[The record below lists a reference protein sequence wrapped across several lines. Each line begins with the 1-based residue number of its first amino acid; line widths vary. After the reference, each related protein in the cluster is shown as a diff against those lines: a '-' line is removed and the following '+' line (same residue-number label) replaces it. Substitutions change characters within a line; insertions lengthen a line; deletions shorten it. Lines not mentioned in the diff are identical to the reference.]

1 MKRTKG
7 QPTSIKKTVA
17 NIPVSSS
24 ILFWLLASMFIL
36 FLPYFQIK
44 TAMDGSLMPRTMV
57 SSVFLILLA
66 GLVLIKNPW
75 APKDLSVMKQPIFMG
90 MLLFL
95 FLGILSMLLSYRP
108 VEGIPDTI
116 RIGIWTGVTLMSA
129 IIFSNTQKWD
139 EKIPILVAIA
149 ALIAFFV
156 GFEQYNTEVIQNTAT
171 KLEDGRPTIYK
182 VEGRMSHKNEFSN
195 ALMLLIPFLVYGIYK
210 LKTLG
215 KFLCGIALT
224 TTLILIILLKTRAV
238 WLGILGS
245 IYMMAVVGLVYYKKL
260 GIKPIVRNVVGGALL
275 VLTAGLL
282 TIFLMGNPGDDFSFR
297 GRIFSMLDTQSNHNI
312 HRLNMWKATI
322 LMARE
327 SFFGVGPGIWRLEYM
342 TYIPDMF
349 QEIEQTNWGRPH
361 NDYLWVWAEKGYLAA
376 ITFLGIFA
384 GLLWM
389 AFRVVGSAAA
399 DFDRKV
405 MALLLLGGVVS
416 YMTIAFFSFPI
427 ERINH
432 IVFLGLMG
440 GGITSLYQQIQ
451 PRIGQPKFANLLVV
465 PFALFFGFGAYYG
478 YRAVEQEKH
487 IKRSVIAQKSGRY
500 MDSIKEA
507 ELSRNSL
514 RPVDMANRPAE
525 DYIAL
530 AYERLEMPNEA
541 LEAVNKGLEYHPTSV
556 QMLNRKGRYH
566 YLRGEYK
573 ESAEAGHRALAIIPR
588 SKTMGY
594 NLAAVHIQ
602 MGEHEKALELLKG
615 IPNYKKHK
623 DVVRGI
629 QEVEAILGL
638 PSSVE

>member
-1 MKRTKG
+1 MKPKKG
-7 QPTSIKKTVA
+7 QPTSTKKSA
-17 NIPVSSS
+17 AKGISFSSP
-24 ILFWLLASMFIL
+24 LFWVLTGMFVL
-36 FLPYFQIK
+36 FLPYFQI
-44 TAMDGSLMPRTMV
+44 TSAMDASLMPRTMV
-57 SSVFLILLA
+57 SSIFLILLA
-66 GLVLIKNPW
+66 GLVLVKNPLQ
-75 APKDLSVMKQPIFMG
+75 PQDLSVMKQPLFLG

-95 FLGILSMLLSYRP
+95 VLGIVSALLSYRP
-108 VEGIPDTI
+108 VEGIPDTL

-129 IIFSNTQKWD
+129 IVFSNTEKWD
-139 EKIPILVAIA
+139 EKIPLLVAIT

-195 ALMLLIPFLVYGIYK
+195 ALMLLLPFLSYGIYR

-215 KFLCGIALT
+215 KILCGIALT
-224 TTLILIILLKTRAV
+224 TTLIMIILLKTRAV
-238 WLGILGS
+238 WMGILGS

-275 VLTAGLL
+275 LLTASLL

-297 GRIFSMLDTQSNHNI
+297 GRIYSMLDTQSSHNI

-322 LMARE
+322 LMAKQQ
-327 SFFGVGPGIWRLEYM
+327 FMGVGPGIWRLEYM

-349 QEIEQTNWGRPH
+349 KEIEQTNWGRPH

-389 AFRVVGSAAA
+389 AFQVVGRAA

-405 MALLLLGGVVS
+405 LGLLLLGGVVS

-440 GGITSLYQQIQ
+440 GGITSLYHQIR
-451 PRIGQPKFANLLVV
+451 PKTGQPSLAKWLVV
-465 PFALFFGFGAYYG
+465 PFALFFGFGAYYA
-478 YRAVEQEKH
+478 YKAVEQEQH
-487 IKRSVIAQKSGRY
+487 IKRAVIAQKTGRY

-507 ELSRNSL
+507 ELSKNPL

-541 LEAVNKGLEYHPTSV
+541 LEAINKGLEYHPTSV

-566 YLRGEYK
+566 YLRGEY
-573 ESAEAGHRALAIIPR
+573 EASAEAGHRALAIIPR

-594 NLAAVHIQ
+594 NLAAVHIK
-602 MGEHEKALELLKG
+602 MGEQEKALELLKG
-615 IPNYKKHK
+615 IPNYKRHK
-623 DVVRGI
+623 DVVQGI
-629 QEVEAILGL
+629 RELEATLGL
-638 PSSVE
+638 PSSLDQ